1 MRACRPQRSV
11 TALILMPWVTV
22 WLSRS
27 LSSPANAA
35 ASVRRSNRDSA
46 QDVPESPDRD
56 PGQACLEGLV
66 RAGACL
72 LGQLVVGVT
81 GPLLRAAD
89 RLAQVV
95 VGRLDDPR
103 LRLLRPCGHRCS
115 PPGSRL
121 PIPLT
126 QGADTF

>member
-1 MRACRPQRSV
+1 
-11 TALILMPWVTV
+11 MPWVTV

-35 ASVRRSNRDSA
+35 GSVRRSNRDSA
-46 QDVPESPDRD
+46 EDVPESPDRD

-103 LRLLRPCGHRCS
+103 LRLVGPCGHRCS
-115 PPGSRL
+115 PPGSGIL
-121 PIPLT
+121 ITVTP
-126 QGADTF
+126 GAGSFMPPGRPVRAPD